1 MSAMDFKK
9 NTDLDF
15 PRYATPAVSTKEI
28 DLLGLLD
35 VLLAAKKR
43 IVTIVLAFAVVGLA
57 IAFLIPQKWT
67 SKAVITPAEQ
77 TQWNTLRQMMV
88 TLQVLDV
95 DAKVSHGDVFN
106 LFIKKFQSQ
115 SLLEEYM
122 KTSPYVMSQ
131 LEGTEVDPLELHRA
145 VVNIAEK
152 MKATDNT
159 QVKDADKAPYTSW
172 TLSFTAPTAGDAQTV
187 LEGYIN
193 YISRIVEQE
202 TMENIRNQITLKTKV
217 VQQQLEL
224 DRVRLTNIHNTN
236 LQRLNYSLEV
246 ANAAGIK
253 KPVYSNGQAV
263 KDDPDYSVALGAD
276 GIAQKLQIEKN
287 LKDVAELNADFQNRE
302 FYLAQLQKLSVE
314 DVKLEPFRYQ
324 LSPSLPVK
332 KDGPGKALIVLLAGI
347 LGGLFACGSVLLRE
361 AMLSRNPLPE
371 PITAVTPAD
380 RKSVV

>member
-15 PRYATPAVSTKEI
+15 PHYATPAVSTKEI

-302 FYLAQLQKLSVE
+302 YYLTQLQKLSVE

-371 PITAVTPAD
+371 PITAVTPATE
-380 RKSVV
+380 

>member
-15 PRYATPAVSTKEI
+15 PSYATPAISPKEI

-43 IVTIVLAFAVVGLA
+43 IVTIVFIFALAGLA
-57 IAFLIPQKWT
+57 IAFLLPQKWT

-77 TQWNTLRQMMV
+77 TQWNPLRQMMV
-88 TLQVLDV
+88 ALQVLDV
-95 DAKVSHGDVFN
+95 KAQVTRSEIFD

-115 SLLEEYM
+115 SLLKEYL
-122 KTSPYVMSQ
+122 TSSPYVMSQ
-131 LEGTEVDPLELHRA
+131 LEEVEVDALELHRA
-145 VVNIAEK
+145 VVNIAER
-152 MKATDNT
+152 MKAVNDA
-159 QVKDADKAPYTSW
+159 QVKDADKVPYVSW
-172 TLSFTAPTAGDAQTV
+172 TLSFTAPKASDAQTV

-193 YISRIVEQE
+193 YIAAVVEKE
-202 TMENIRNQITLKTKV
+202 TVQNIRNQIALRTNEV
-217 VQQQLEL
+217 EQQLKL

-236 LQRLNYSLEV
+236 LQRLNYSLKV

-253 KPVYSNGQAV
+253 KPVYSSGQAV

-287 LKDVAELNADFQNRE
+287 LKDVTELNADFQNRE
-302 FYLAQLQKLSVE
+302 YYLAQLKNLSFA

-332 KDGPGKALIVLLAGI
+332 KDGPGKPLIVILAAL

-361 AMLSRNPLPE
+361 AMLSRHPLSE
-371 PITAVTPAD
+371 PLTQ
-380 RKSVV
+380 

>member
-1 MSAMDFKK
+1 MSAMDFKQH
-9 NTDLDF
+9 TDLNF
-15 PRYATPAVSTKEI
+15 PHYAPPAVSAKEI

-43 IVTIVLAFAVVGLA
+43 IITIVFAFALVGLA

-77 TQWNTLRQMMV
+77 TQWSSLRQMMV
-88 TLQVLDV
+88 TLQVFDV
-95 DAKVSHGDVFN
+95 DVKVTRADVFN

-122 KTSPYVMSQ
+122 KSSPYVMAQ
-131 LEGTEVDPLELHRA
+131 LDGAEVDPLELHRA

-152 MKATDNT
+152 MKAIDNT
-159 QVKDADKAPYTSW
+159 QEKNADKAPYLSW
-172 TLSFTAPTAGDAQTV
+172 TLSFTAPTAEDAQKV
-187 LEGYIN
+187 LNGYIQ

-202 TMENIRNQITLKTKV
+202 TMQNIRDQLILRTKT

-287 LKDVAELNADFQNRE
+287 LKDVSELNADFQNRE
-302 FYLAQLQKLSVE
+302 YYLAQLQKLSFE
-314 DVKLEPFRYQ
+314 DVSLEPFKYQ
-324 LSPSLPVK
+324 LSPSMPVK

-361 AMLSRNPLPE
+361 AMRSRNPLPE
-371 PITAVTPAD
+371 QLPEPVTE
-380 RKSVV
+380 

>member
-95 DAKVSHGDVFN
+95 DAKVSHEDVFN

-302 FYLAQLQKLSVE
+302 YYLTQLQKLSVE

-371 PITAVTPAD
+371 PITAVTPATE
-380 RKSVV
+380 

>member
-15 PRYATPAVSTKEI
+15 PSYATPAISPKEI

-43 IVTIVLAFAVVGLA
+43 IVTIVFIFALAGLA
-57 IAFLIPQKWT
+57 IAFMLPQKWT

-77 TQWNTLRQMMV
+77 TQWNPLRQMMV
-88 TLQVLDV
+88 ALQVLDV
-95 DAKVSHGDVFN
+95 KAQVTRSEIFD

-115 SLLEEYM
+115 SLLKEYL
-122 KTSPYVMSQ
+122 TSSPYVMSQ
-131 LEGTEVDPLELHRA
+131 LEEVEVDALELHRA
-145 VVNIAEK
+145 VVNIAER
-152 MKATDNT
+152 MKAVNDA
-159 QVKDADKAPYTSW
+159 QAKDADKVPYVSW
-172 TLSFTAPTAGDAQTV
+172 TLSFTAPKASDAQTV

-193 YISRIVEQE
+193 YIAAVVEKE
-202 TMENIRNQITLKTKV
+202 TVQNIRNQIALRTNEV
-217 VQQQLEL
+217 EQQLKL

-253 KPVYSNGQAV
+253 KPVYSSGQAV

-287 LKDVAELNADFQNRE
+287 LKDVTELNAEFQNRE
-302 FYLAQLQKLSVE
+302 YYLAQLKNLSFA

-332 KDGPGKALIVLLAGI
+332 KDGPGKPLIVILAAL

-361 AMLSRNPLPE
+361 AMLSRHPLSE
-371 PITAVTPAD
+371 PLTQ
-380 RKSVV
+380 

>member
-15 PRYATPAVSTKEI
+15 PSYATPAVSTKEI

-35 VLLAAKKR
+35 ILLAAKKR
-43 IVTIVLAFAVVGLA
+43 IVAIAFAFALAGLA
-57 IAFLIPQKWT
+57 IAFLLPQKWT
-67 SKAVITPAEQ
+67 SKAVITHAEQ
-77 TQWNTLRQMMV
+77 TQWNPLRQMMV
-88 TLQVLDV
+88 ALQVLDV
-95 DAKVSHGDVFN
+95 DVKVSRDEVFG

-122 KTSPYVMSQ
+122 KSSPYVMSQ
-131 LEGTEVDPLELHRA
+131 LEGTNVDPLELHRA
-145 VVNIAEK
+145 VVNISEK
-152 MKATDNT
+152 MKAIDNT
-159 QVKDADKAPYTSW
+159 QVKDADKAPYVSW

-187 LEGYIN
+187 LEGYIK
-193 YISRIVEQE
+193 YIAAIVEQE
-202 TMENIRNQITLKTKV
+202 IMLNIRNQLALKTKV
-217 VQQQLEL
+217 VEQQLDL

-287 LKDVAELNADFQNRE
+287 LKDVSELNADFQNRE
-302 FYLAQLQKLSVE
+302 YYLAQLKKLSVE
-314 DVKLEPFRYQ
+314 DVKLEPFKYQ
-324 LSPSLPVK
+324 LSPSMPVK
-332 KDGPGKALIVLLAGI
+332 KDGPGKALIVMLAGI

-371 PITAVTPAD
+371 PVAE
-380 RKSVV
+380 

>member
-1 MSAMDFKK
+1 MSEMDIKK
-9 NTDLDF
+9 STDLDF
-15 PRYATPAVSTKEI
+15 PRYTSPAIHAKEI
-28 DLLGLLD
+28 DLFGLLA

-43 IVTIVLAFAVVGLA
+43 IVTITLAFALAGLA
-57 IAFLIPQKWT
+57 ISFLLPQKWT

-77 TQWNTLRQMMV
+77 SQWNPLRQMMV
-88 TLQVLDV
+88 ALQVLDV
-95 DAKVSHGDVFN
+95 DVKITRPEVFD

-115 SLLEEYM
+115 SLLEEYL
-122 KTSPYVMSQ
+122 KSSSYVMSQ
-131 LEGTEVDPLELHRA
+131 LKDTEVDPLELHRA
-145 VVNIAEK
+145 IVNISDRMVAVNN
-152 MKATDNT
+152 A
-159 QVKDADKAPYTSW
+159 QGKDADKIPYVSW
-172 TLSFTAPTAGDAQTV
+172 TLSFTAPTADDAQAV
-187 LEGYIN
+187 LNGYID
-193 YISRIVEQE
+193 YIAAIVEKE
-202 TMENIRNQITLKTKV
+202 TVQNIRNQIALKKNV
-217 VQQQLEL
+217 VEQQLEL

-287 LKDVAELNADFQNRE
+287 LKDVTELNADFQNRE
-302 FYLAQLQKLSVE
+302 YHLAQLKKLSFA

-332 KDGPGKALIVLLAGI
+332 KDGPGKALMVVLAAL

-361 AMLSRNPLPE
+361 AMLARTSPPE
-371 PITAVTPAD
+371 PVAE
-380 RKSVV
+380 

>member
-43 IVTIVLAFAVVGLA
+43 IVTIVLAFAVVGVA

-302 FYLAQLQKLSVE
+302 YYLTQLQKLSVE

-371 PITAVTPAD
+371 PITAVTPATE
-380 RKSVV
+380 

>member
-15 PRYATPAVSTKEI
+15 PSYAPPAVSSKEI

-35 VLLAAKKR
+35 VLITAKKR
-43 IVTIVLAFAVVGLA
+43 IATIIFVFALAGLA
-57 IAFLIPQKWT
+57 IALLLPQKWT

-77 TQWNTLRQMMV
+77 TQWNPLRQMMV
-88 TLQVLDV
+88 ALQVLDV
-95 DAKVSHGDVFN
+95 KVPVTRQEVFD

-122 KTSPYVMSQ
+122 TSSPYVMAQ
-131 LEGTEVDPLELHRA
+131 LKNAEVDPLELHRA
-145 VVNIAEK
+145 VVNIAER
-152 MKATDNT
+152 MKAVNDV
-159 QVKDADKAPYTSW
+159 QGKDADKAPFVSW
-172 TLSFTAPTAGDAQTV
+172 TLSFTAPTAADAQSV

-193 YISRIVEQE
+193 YISAIVEKE
-202 TMENIRNQITLKTKV
+202 TVQNIRNQIALKTNEV
-217 VQQQLEL
+217 EQQLTL
-224 DRVRLTNIHNTN
+224 DRVRLTNVHNTN

-276 GIAQKLQIEKN
+276 GIAEKLKIEKN
-287 LKDVAELNADFQNRE
+287 LKDVTELNADFQNRE
-302 FYLAQLQKLSVE
+302 YYLAQLKKLSFA

-324 LSPSLPVK
+324 LSPSMPVK
-332 KDGPGKALIVLLAGI
+332 KDGPGKGMIIILAAI
-347 LGGLFACGSVLLRE
+347 LGALFACGSVLLRE
-361 AMLSRNPLPE
+361 AMLSRNSLPE
-371 PITAVTPAD
+371 PVTE
-380 RKSVV
+380 

>member
-15 PRYATPAVSTKEI
+15 PRYASPAISSKEI

-35 VLLAAKKR
+35 ILLAAKKR
-43 IVTIVLAFAVVGLA
+43 IVAIAFAFALVGLA
-57 IAFLIPQKWT
+57 VAFLIPQKWT

-77 TQWNTLRQMMV
+77 TQWNPLSQMLV
-88 TLQVLDV
+88 ALQVLDV
-95 DAKVSHGDVFN
+95 DVKVSRPDVFN

-122 KTSPYVMSQ
+122 KSSPYVMAQ
-131 LEGTEVDPLELHRA
+131 LDGTEIDPLDLHRA
-145 VVNIAEK
+145 VVNISEN
-152 MKATDNT
+152 MKAKDNV
-159 QVKDADKAPYTSW
+159 QVKDADKAPYVSW

-187 LEGYIN
+187 LTGYID

-202 TMENIRNQITLKTKV
+202 TMVNIRNQITLKTKV
-217 VQQQLEL
+217 VKEQLEL

-263 KDDPDYSVALGAD
+263 KDDPDYSIALGAD

-302 FYLAQLQKLSVE
+302 YYLTQLEKLSVE
-314 DVKLEPFRYQ
+314 DVTLEPFKYQ
-324 LSPSLPVK
+324 LSPSMPVR
-332 KDGPGKALIVLLAGI
+332 KDGPSKALIVILAGI

-361 AMLSRNPLPE
+361 AMHSRNPLPE
-371 PITAVTPAD
+371 PIAPEPVTE
-380 RKSVV
+380 

>member
-15 PRYATPAVSTKEI
+15 PSYATPAVSTKEI

-35 VLLAAKKR
+35 ILLAAKKR
-43 IVTIVLAFAVVGLA
+43 IIAIAFAFALAGLA
-57 IAFLIPQKWT
+57 IAFLLPQKWT
-67 SKAVITPAEQ
+67 SKALITPAEQ
-77 TQWNTLRQMMV
+77 TQWNPLRQMMV
-88 TLQVLDV
+88 ALQVLDV
-95 DAKVSHGDVFN
+95 DVKVSRDEVFG

-122 KTSPYVMSQ
+122 KSSPYVMSQ
-131 LEGTEVDPLELHRA
+131 LEGTNVDPLELHRA
-145 VVNIAEK
+145 VVNISEK
-152 MKATDNT
+152 MKAIDNT
-159 QVKDADKAPYTSW
+159 QVKDADKAPYVSW

-187 LEGYIN
+187 LEGYIK
-193 YISRIVEQE
+193 YIAAIVEQE
-202 TMENIRNQITLKTKV
+202 IMLNIRNQLALKTKV
-217 VQQQLEL
+217 VEQQLDL

-287 LKDVAELNADFQNRE
+287 LKDVSELNADFQNRE
-302 FYLAQLQKLSVE
+302 YYLAQLKKLSVE
-314 DVKLEPFRYQ
+314 DVKLEPFKYQ
-324 LSPSLPVK
+324 LSPSMPVK
-332 KDGPGKALIVLLAGI
+332 KDGPGKALIVMLAGI

-371 PITAVTPAD
+371 PVAE
-380 RKSVV
+380 

>member
-15 PRYATPAVSTKEI
+15 PSYATPAISPKEI
-28 DLLGLLD
+28 YLLGLLD

-43 IVTIVLAFAVVGLA
+43 IVTIVFIFALAGLA
-57 IAFLIPQKWT
+57 IAFMLPQKWT

-77 TQWNTLRQMMV
+77 TQWNPLRQMMV
-88 TLQVLDV
+88 ALQVLDV
-95 DAKVSHGDVFN
+95 KAQVTRSEIFD

-115 SLLEEYM
+115 SLLKEYL
-122 KTSPYVMSQ
+122 TSSPYVMSQ
-131 LEGTEVDPLELHRA
+131 LEEVEVDALELHRA
-145 VVNIAEK
+145 VVNIAER
-152 MKATDNT
+152 MKAVNDA
-159 QVKDADKAPYTSW
+159 QAKDADKVPYVSW
-172 TLSFTAPTAGDAQTV
+172 TLSFTAPKASDAQTV

-193 YISRIVEQE
+193 YIAAVVEKE
-202 TMENIRNQITLKTKV
+202 TVQNIRNQIALRTNEV
-217 VQQQLEL
+217 EQQLRL

-253 KPVYSNGQAV
+253 KPVYSSGQAV

-287 LKDVAELNADFQNRE
+287 LKDVTELNADFQNRE
-302 FYLAQLQKLSVE
+302 YYLAQLKNLSFA

-332 KDGPGKALIVLLAGI
+332 KDGPGKPLIVILAAL

-361 AMLSRNPLPE
+361 AMLSRHPLSE
-371 PITAVTPAD
+371 PLTQ
-380 RKSVV
+380 

>member
-15 PRYATPAVSTKEI
+15 PSYATPAISPKEI

-43 IVTIVLAFAVVGLA
+43 IVTIVFIFALAGLA
-57 IAFLIPQKWT
+57 IAFMLPQKWT

-77 TQWNTLRQMMV
+77 TQWNPLRQMMV
-88 TLQVLDV
+88 ALQVLDV
-95 DAKVSHGDVFN
+95 KAQVTRSEIFD

-115 SLLEEYM
+115 SLLKEYL
-122 KTSPYVMSQ
+122 TSSPYVMSQ
-131 LEGTEVDPLELHRA
+131 LEEVEVDALELHRA
-145 VVNIAEK
+145 VVNIAER
-152 MKATDNT
+152 MKAVNDA
-159 QVKDADKAPYTSW
+159 QAKDADKVPYVSW
-172 TLSFTAPTAGDAQTV
+172 TLSFTAPKASDAQTV

-193 YISRIVEQE
+193 YIAAVVEKE
-202 TMENIRNQITLKTKV
+202 TVQNIRNQIALRTSEV
-217 VQQQLEL
+217 EQQLKL

-253 KPVYSNGQAV
+253 KPVYSSGQAV

-287 LKDVAELNADFQNRE
+287 LKDVTELNADFQNRE
-302 FYLAQLQKLSVE
+302 YYLAQLKNLSFA

-332 KDGPGKALIVLLAGI
+332 KDGPGKPMIVILAAL

-361 AMLSRNPLPE
+361 AMLSRHPLSE
-371 PITAVTPAD
+371 PLTQ
-380 RKSVV
+380 

>member
-15 PRYATPAVSTKEI
+15 PSYATPAISPKEI

-43 IVTIVLAFAVVGLA
+43 IVTIVFIFALAGLA
-57 IAFLIPQKWT
+57 IAFLLPQKWT

-77 TQWNTLRQMMV
+77 TQWNPLRQMMV
-88 TLQVLDV
+88 ALQVLDV
-95 DAKVSHGDVFN
+95 KAQVTRSEIFD

-115 SLLEEYM
+115 SLLKEYL
-122 KTSPYVMSQ
+122 TSSPYVMSQ
-131 LEGTEVDPLELHRA
+131 LEEVEVDELELHRA
-145 VVNIAEK
+145 VVNIAER
-152 MKATDNT
+152 MKAVNDA
-159 QVKDADKAPYTSW
+159 QVKDADKVPYVSW
-172 TLSFTAPTAGDAQTV
+172 TLSFTAPKASDAQTV

-193 YISRIVEQE
+193 YIAAVVEKE
-202 TMENIRNQITLKTKV
+202 TVQNIRNQIALRTNEV
-217 VQQQLEL
+217 EQQLRL

-253 KPVYSNGQAV
+253 KPVYSSGQAV

-287 LKDVAELNADFQNRE
+287 LKDVTELNADFQNRE
-302 FYLAQLQKLSVE
+302 YYLAQLKNLSFA

-332 KDGPGKALIVLLAGI
+332 KDGPGKPLIVILAAL

-361 AMLSRNPLPE
+361 AMLSRHPLSE
-371 PITAVTPAD
+371 PLTQ
-380 RKSVV
+380 

>member
-15 PRYATPAVSTKEI
+15 PSYATPAISPKEI

-43 IVTIVLAFAVVGLA
+43 IVTIVFIFALAGLA
-57 IAFLIPQKWT
+57 IAFLLPQKWT

-77 TQWNTLRQMMV
+77 TQWNPLRQMMV
-88 TLQVLDV
+88 ALQVLDV
-95 DAKVSHGDVFN
+95 KAQVTRSEIFD

-115 SLLEEYM
+115 SLLKEYL
-122 KTSPYVMSQ
+122 TSSPYVMSQ
-131 LEGTEVDPLELHRA
+131 LEEVEVDALELHRA
-145 VVNIAEK
+145 VVNIAER
-152 MKATDNT
+152 MKAVNDA
-159 QVKDADKAPYTSW
+159 QVKDADKVPYVSW
-172 TLSFTAPTAGDAQTV
+172 TLSFTAPKASDAQTV

-193 YISRIVEQE
+193 YIAAVVEKE
-202 TMENIRNQITLKTKV
+202 TVQNIRNQIALRTNEV
-217 VQQQLEL
+217 EQQLKL

-253 KPVYSNGQAV
+253 KPVYSSGQAV

-287 LKDVAELNADFQNRE
+287 LKDVTELNADFQNRE
-302 FYLAQLQKLSVE
+302 YYLAQLKNLSFA

-332 KDGPGKALIVLLAGI
+332 KDGPGKALIVILAAL

-361 AMLSRNPLPE
+361 AMLSRHPLSE
-371 PITAVTPAD
+371 PLTQ
-380 RKSVV
+380 

>member
-15 PRYATPAVSTKEI
+15 PSYATPAISPKEI

-43 IVTIVLAFAVVGLA
+43 IVTIVFIFALAGLA
-57 IAFLIPQKWT
+57 IAFLLPQKWT

-77 TQWNTLRQMMV
+77 TQWNPLRQMMV
-88 TLQVLDV
+88 ALQVLDV
-95 DAKVSHGDVFN
+95 KAQVTRSEIFD

-115 SLLEEYM
+115 SLLKEYL
-122 KTSPYVMSQ
+122 TSSPYVMSQ
-131 LEGTEVDPLELHRA
+131 LEEVEVDALELHRA
-145 VVNIAEK
+145 VVNIAER
-152 MKATDNT
+152 MKAVNDA
-159 QVKDADKAPYTSW
+159 QAKDADKVPYVSW
-172 TLSFTAPTAGDAQTV
+172 TLSFTAPKASDAQTV

-193 YISRIVEQE
+193 YIAAVVEKE
-202 TMENIRNQITLKTKV
+202 TVQNIRNQIALRTNEV
-217 VQQQLEL
+217 EQQLRL

-253 KPVYSNGQAV
+253 KPVYSSGQAV

-287 LKDVAELNADFQNRE
+287 LKDVTELNADFQNRE
-302 FYLAQLQKLSVE
+302 YYLAQLKNLSFA

-332 KDGPGKALIVLLAGI
+332 KDGPGKPLIVILAAL

-361 AMLSRNPLPE
+361 AMLSRHPLSE
-371 PITAVTPAD
+371 PLTQ
-380 RKSVV
+380 

>member
-15 PRYATPAVSTKEI
+15 PHYATPAASTKEI
-28 DLLGLLD
+28 DLLGLLH

-43 IVTIVLAFAVVGLA
+43 IIA
-57 IAFLIPQKWT
+57 IAFTFALVGLVITFLMPQKWT

-77 TQWNTLRQMMV
+77 TQWNQLRQMMV
-88 TLQVLDV
+88 ELQVLGV
-95 DAKVSHGDVFN
+95 DAKISRPDVFN
-106 LFIKKFQSQ
+106 LFIKRFQSQ

-122 KTSPYVMSQ
+122 KNSPYVMSQ
-131 LEGTEVDPLELHRA
+131 LKGTDIDPLELHRA

-152 MKATDNT
+152 MTATDNV
-159 QVKDADKAPYTSW
+159 QAKDADKAPYVSW
-172 TLSFTAPTAGDAQTV
+172 TLSFSAPTAGDAQTV
-187 LEGYIN
+187 LDGYID
-193 YISRIVEQE
+193 YISRMVEQE
-202 TMENIRNQITLKTKV
+202 TMQNIRNQIVLKTKE

-287 LKDVAELNADFQNRE
+287 LKDISELNADFQNRE
-302 FYLAQLQKLSVE
+302 YYLTQLQKLSFK
-314 DVKLEPFRYQ
+314 DITLEPFKYQ
-324 LSPSLPVK
+324 LSPSMPVK

-347 LGGLFACGSVLLRE
+347 LGGFFACGSVLLRD
-361 AMLSRNPLPE
+361 AMRSRDALLE
-371 PITAVTPAD
+371 PVAE
-380 RKSVV
+380 